1 MDHGVIEV
9 ETKFFVLAF
18 LLLFFKP
25 KISIDGYEPQE
36 RPWGLAGFT
45 VPPGRHRVTVF
56 VPYLFFPRMGES
68 SIDVDVAR
76 GHAVRVRWNAPWL
89 VFMAGRIVVLGAGP
103 APAGAFAGQQGY
115 AGAPAAAVAPP
126 QSAQAAAPPPAWY
139 ADPTGTHEMRYF
151 DGTRWSEHVSDG
163 GVVSTDAR

>member
-25 KISIDGYEPQE
+25 KVSIDGTEPQE
-36 RPWGLAGFT
+36 RPWGLAPFP
-45 VPPGRHRVTVF
+45 VHPGRHRVTVF

-68 SIDVDVAR
+68 SIDVDVAA
-76 GHAVRVRWNAPWL
+76 GQAVRVQWNAPWL
-89 VFMAGRIVVLGAGP
+89 VFLSGRIVVLGAGP
-103 APAGAFAGQQGY
+103 APTGAATGYGQT
-115 AGAPAAAVAPP
+115 APAGWSGQHTPAA
-126 QSAQAAAPPPAWY
+126 SASAAPGWY
-139 ADPTGTHEMRYF
+139 ADPSGSHEMRYF
-151 DGTRWSEHVSDG
+151 DGNRWSEHVSNG